1 MVCIKW
7 GVPCVVSLTVH
18 GSHLRCLELV
28 SLVTAHLVQLSAH
41 LVQLGIPLVKLIA
54 HLPQLVVHLVQLV
67 ALIGAVLMGCV
78 VVAGKGRVYDGS
90 V

>member
-1 MVCIKW
+1 M
-7 GVPCVVSLTVH
+7 TVH
-18 GSHLRCLELV
+18 GSHLRRLELA
-28 SLVTAHLVQLSAH
+28 SLVSAQAVQLSAH
-41 LVQLGIPLVKLIA
+41 LVQLSIPLVKLIA
-54 HLPQLVVHLVQLV
+54 HLPQLVVHLVRLV